1 MRKRM
6 LRSVLVAAFSAVAAL
21 GTVAG
26 LFGVQGDT
34 HETGGER
41 TVAAVAVGD
50 EVPSYLPADSKW
62 D

>member
-1 MRKRM
+1 M
-6 LRSVLVAAFSAVAAL
+6 

-26 LFGVQGDT
+26 LYGVQGDT
-34 HETGGER
+34 HETGGGR
-41 TVAAVAVGD
+41 TVVAVAVGD